1 MDCRV
6 RMVRFAS
13 GRVARRL
20 GTVAWFRRGAKS
32 QGPTIDRDAHRGDMD
47 DLERFVQTRQGVE
60 AYLEP
65 RTMMTQTTLM
75 LIAHDGAWTRRRVP
89 SPDAARRWARG
100 LNVPF
105 YEVALVGYPQRM
117 RDYNARQK
125 RTAS

>member
-1 MDCRV
+1 M
-6 RMVRFAS
+6 
-13 GRVARRL
+13 
-20 GTVAWFRRGAKS
+20 AWFRRGAKS

-47 DLERFVQTRQGVE
+47 DLERFVETRQGVE
-60 AYLEP
+60 AFLEP